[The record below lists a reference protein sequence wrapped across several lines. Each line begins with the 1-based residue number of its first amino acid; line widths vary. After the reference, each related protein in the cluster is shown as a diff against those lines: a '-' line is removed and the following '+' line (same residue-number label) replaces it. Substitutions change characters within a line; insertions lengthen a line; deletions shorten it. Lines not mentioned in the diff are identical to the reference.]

1 MHLHDILQ
9 LPFERLRARAIAQ
22 LHLRLGATVLD
33 VGCGTGSSFPALM
46 QTIGPHGHVVGVERN
61 MSLLAHAQARID
73 LARWRN
79 VDLVAADATT
89 AVFAPESVDAVLII
103 HANSIVLSAL
113 AIDQIIRWL
122 RPEGHF
128 VAAGTQISYGVYR
141 KLLEPTPIPPPHTPS
156 VPPDDAESWTYL
168 RDRLHSFSVEEHFRG
183 SMYLVS
189 GVKKRLSST

>member
-22 LHLRLGATVLD
+22 LHLRLGATVVD
-33 VGCGTGSSFPALM
+33 VGCGTGASFPALM
-46 QTIGPHGHVVGVERN
+46 HTIGPHGHVVGVERN
-61 MSLLAHAQARID
+61 RPLLAHARARIG
-73 LARWRN
+73 LARWHN
-79 VDLVAADATT
+79 VDLVGADATT
-89 AVFAPESVDAVLII
+89 PVFAPESVDAVLIV

-122 RPEGHF
+122 RPEGRF

-141 KLLEPTPIPPPHTPS
+141 KLLHPTPIHPPHTAVTSPN
-156 VPPDDAESWTYL
+156 DAESWMYL
-168 RDRLHSFSVEEHFRG
+168 RDTLYSFSVEEHFRG

-189 GVKKRLSST
+189 GMKQ